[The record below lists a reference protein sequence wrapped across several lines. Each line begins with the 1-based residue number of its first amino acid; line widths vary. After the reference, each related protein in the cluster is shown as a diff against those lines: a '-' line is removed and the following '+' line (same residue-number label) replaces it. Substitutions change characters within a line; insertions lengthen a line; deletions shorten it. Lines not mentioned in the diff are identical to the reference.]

1 MRHLLTL
8 FSLCL
13 CVAVN
18 AQPGNFR
25 NELSVGVGGG
35 WVMSNVGFSPRV
47 PQSMHQGFMGG
58 VAVKY
63 LTEKYF
69 STYCSIV
76 AELNYA
82 RLGWKE
88 NIRTETK
95 EAVINPVSNL
105 PEEYS
110 RHIDYLQ
117 LPVFAHLAWGK
128 AENGFQFFFRAG
140 PQLGLYLKENTTTNF
155 TVENRNIEARSNN
168 IVAQDSMQVENKLD
182 YGIAAGIGLEYA
194 RNHVGHFLLE
204 ARYYYGLGNIYGD
217 SKKDFFGRSNFGN
230 IVIKLTYLFD
240 VVKKKNKN

>member
-18 AQPGNFR
+18 AQPGNYR

-128 AENGFQFFFRAG
+128 AENGFQFFSEPVRNWDSTSRKT
-140 PQLGLYLKENTTTNF
+140 PQQISRLKTETSKPAQTTSLRKTVCRWRTNWIMVSQPESVWNMPETTSDISFSKHAITMVWATF
-155 TVENRNIEARSNN
+155 TVIPRRTFS
-168 IVAQDSMQVENKLD
+168 
-182 YGIAAGIGLEYA
+182 
-194 RNHVGHFLLE
+194 
-204 ARYYYGLGNIYGD
+204 
-217 SKKDFFGRSNFGN
+217 
-230 IVIKLTYLFD
+230 D
-240 VVKKKNKN
+240 VPTSATSSSS